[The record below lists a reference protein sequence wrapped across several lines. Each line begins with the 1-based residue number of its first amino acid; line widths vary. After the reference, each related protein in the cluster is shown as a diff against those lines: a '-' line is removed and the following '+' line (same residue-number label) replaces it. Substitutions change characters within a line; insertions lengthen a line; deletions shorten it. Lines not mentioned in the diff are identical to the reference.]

1 MYVPYLA
8 YSVFCGDSQT
18 YYLAQVMPMST
29 LFSNLSI
36 FVSDGLSPML
46 TMLSSWL
53 MSDGLYL
60 GLVVIAVPL
69 LGRIINI
76 LKKLF

>member
-1 MYVPYLA
+1 
-8 YSVFCGDSQT
+8 
-18 YYLAQVMPMST
+18 MST
-29 LFSNLSI
+29 LFNNLSI

-76 LKKLF
+76 IKKLF